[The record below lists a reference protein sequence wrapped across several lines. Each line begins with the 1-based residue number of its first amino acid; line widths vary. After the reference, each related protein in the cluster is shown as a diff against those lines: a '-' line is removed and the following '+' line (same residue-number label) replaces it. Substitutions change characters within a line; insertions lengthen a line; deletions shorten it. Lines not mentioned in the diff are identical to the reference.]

1 MLKSIEIAQRFA
13 DFGLGA
19 VVAVI
24 MTLLVVWLIRQF
36 CAERKDWYDR
46 QDRKDEK
53 LLEALKSIEEAMKNI
68 CKNK

>member
-1 MLKSIEIAQRFA
+1 MTKEIALAEKFA

-24 MTLLVVWLIRQF
+24 MTLLVVWLIKQF
-36 CAERKDWYDR
+36 GAERKDWYER
-46 QDRKDEK
+46 QDKKDEK